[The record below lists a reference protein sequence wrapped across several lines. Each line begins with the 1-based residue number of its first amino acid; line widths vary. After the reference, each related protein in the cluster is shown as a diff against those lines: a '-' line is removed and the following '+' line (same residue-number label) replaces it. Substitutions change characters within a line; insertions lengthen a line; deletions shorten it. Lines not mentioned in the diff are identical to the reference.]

1 MMRVLESQIFFDH
14 IALLPVLKIAGLW
27 FNAREYKLY
36 SYI

>member
-14 IALLPVLKIAGLW
+14 IALLLKIAGLW